1 MYVEPFERAS
11 TVVWTFRLPYLVFR
25 AVGIFAAS
33 ALISSGLGFS
43 ITRFACGRR
52 NSIFATSIQ
61 LLSVGPDGGSY
72 RGDGP
77 ATLGRRRFDS
87 VSLRG
92 GEARCARD
100 RRGSRRYARGNRG
113 PRGGR
118 GRRASV
124 EDSSGAQPLRRGR
137 GRDQRGARK
146 RVRGQ

>member
-1 MYVEPFERAS
+1 MYSSCVSAHWAASSMGIAWFCPSGSSVTMYVEPFERAS

-77 ATLGRRRFDS
+77 ATLGRRR
-87 VSLRG
+87 
-92 GEARCARD
+92 
-100 RRGSRRYARGNRG
+100 
-113 PRGGR
+113 
-118 GRRASV
+118 
-124 EDSSGAQPLRRGR
+124 
-137 GRDQRGARK
+137 
-146 RVRGQ
+146 